1 MIYIIFQSIQQA
13 TYDDLSKHINN
24 IEIYDFSIKNTYTTN
39 TIITAFFIMLI
50 IVIMLVIATLLIS
63 FKLKSTFG
71 KIICIVICSIIA
83 ILSCMFI
90 SNKLDD
96 YKNYKIINYELKHKD
111 PHYRTF
117 TVSGK
122 VDNIRDGTEY
132 NQQDIKFKDSH
143 HETYFV
149 TISSD
154 VPVKKSDKITVE
166 VNKQLIDNGINLY
179 DLSES
184 INKSNSF
191 VTINHNNQK
200 HNTKL
205 IQTTDFKIIPH
216 LFDVYDPNN
225 SKKDPAIKQ

>member
-1 MIYIIFQSIQQA
+1 MLFQSIQPA

-24 IEIYDFSIKNTYTTN
+24 IEIYDYSFENVYTSNTVVK
-39 TIITAFFIMLI
+39 AFFIMLI
-50 IVIMLVIATLLIS
+50 VIIMLVTAAVLIS
-63 FKLKSTFG
+63 FKLKSTFA
-71 KIICIVICSIIA
+71 KIICIVICSTIA

-90 SNKLDD
+90 SNKLD
-96 YKNYKIINYELKHKD
+96 NYKDHKLINYELKHKD

-132 NQQDIKFKDSH
+132 NQQDIKFKDDH
-143 HETYFV
+143 HKTYFA

-154 VPVKKSDKITVE
+154 VPVKKSDTIKVE
-166 VNKQLIDNGINLY
+166 VNKQLVDNGMILY
-179 DLSES
+179 NLSES
-184 INKSNSF
+184 INNSDSF

-205 IQTTDFKIIPH
+205 IQTTKFKITPH
-216 LFDVYDPNN
+216 LFDVYKPNDP
-225 SKKDPAIKQ
+225 KRKDPAIQQQ